1 MGESVMGE
9 LIEGGILTKGV
20 YIGEVIDNKKFWDSI
35 LLALQNADLQTKN

>member
-1 MGESVMGE
+1 MGESV
-9 LIEGGILTKGV
+9 IVEGGNTDKGV